1 MSGRRS
7 ARLKA
12 AAAKAPP
19 AAKPAPKR
27 TAKHKPPKSKGAP
40 KKSKTGHTPPS
51 GTSNTPT
58 VGAMPAADAPPSPA
72 QNEDLGDNPNAE
84 AHDQPPPQP
93 PAPPSDDE
101 QSELV
106 LVHVV
111 DVVRGVEI
119 GIHVDVETAQWF
131 QSRCPDTV
139 VTLADGHAII
149 VRLASAL
156 AFAASVV
163 PTSVRILTVGVKL
176 PAVMAAIQKIE
187 TAAGLKGPVPFQ
199 ELLVAASQVRDDEVI
214 NLAPRDLYEY
224 TGEFVE
230 GLDTMP
236 LRDLRSVAL
245 GRSAL
250 AFFKALLASPTDP
263 VGSAAQS
270 ILAEATAANLPS
282 QAAALQVAMTATR
295 ILPIRKGYVVNLVG
309 PMDRI
314 RTANLVTSLADP
326 SKSNFAIT
334 CVDFKAFPRTT
345 EALGRD
351 IDDSSKIGH
360 IEALA
365 RALGVED
372 QIDPILK
379 CEMVEEGLSRIADV
393 CTRLPEGS
401 PAGRVHELQRHFS
414 RLKSTSTPREKVKE
428 HPPASRSHDPSS

>member
-1 MSGRRS
+1 
-7 ARLKA
+7 
-12 AAAKAPP
+12 
-19 AAKPAPKR
+19 
-27 TAKHKPPKSKGAP
+27 
-40 KKSKTGHTPPS
+40 
-51 GTSNTPT
+51 
-58 VGAMPAADAPPSPA
+58 
-72 QNEDLGDNPNAE
+72 
-84 AHDQPPPQP
+84 
-93 PAPPSDDE
+93 
-101 QSELV
+101 
-106 LVHVV
+106 
-111 DVVRGVEI
+111 
-119 GIHVDVETAQWF
+119 
-131 QSRCPDTV
+131 
-139 VTLADGHAII
+139 
-149 VRLASAL
+149 
-156 AFAASVV
+156 
-163 PTSVRILTVGVKL
+163 
-176 PAVMAAIQKIE
+176 
-187 TAAGLKGPVPFQ
+187 
-199 ELLVAASQVRDDEVI
+199 
-214 NLAPRDLYEY
+214 
-224 TGEFVE
+224 
-230 GLDTMP
+230 MP

-393 CTRLPEGS
+393 LP
-401 PAGRVHELQRHFS
+401 
-414 RLKSTSTPREKVKE
+414 
-428 HPPASRSHDPSS
+428 